1 MGKETMINKILLL
14 KLKRGTFLL
23 VQWLRIHLTDWMVG
37 VVWGR
42 MDTCICMAES
52 LHCSTE
58 TTTTLLIDYNPI

>member
-52 LHCSTE
+52 LHCSPE
-58 TTTTLLIDYNPI
+58 TITYC